1 MNIRRPVI
9 KTQSN
14 RLSHIN
20 YTTAT
25 DYVNILN
32 PLQAGAK
39 FISLDLSERILN

>member
-1 MNIRRPVI
+1 MNIRRQVI